1 MEIIVV
7 PHGMPLGTILVADD
21 DQEIRQPL
29 EYLLRLQGYR
39 VLTADDGVQALSL
52 LEEEPVDVALLDVNM
67 PRESG
72 FSVCRAVKSRS
83 ATRLLPVVLMARLG
97 GGAEDR
103 IHGIEA
109 GADDFL
115 SKPIRKEE
123 LLARVKSLLR
133 LKRIGAELEMAETVL
148 LTLAASIEAKDP
160 YTAGHCER
168 VSLYSAGL
176 AGQLG
181 LPEDQRLAL
190 RLGGMIHDIGKVAV
204 PDQIL
209 LKPGPLNAEE
219 RRLMEMHTSIGEQ
232 ICAPMKSFRN
242 ILPIIRSHHEHQNGS
257 GYPDHLTGDQ
267 IPLTARILQIADVY
281 DALTTDRPYRAALTS
296 EQALSTVQLEAERGW
311 WDRELVSEL
320 ESLLQ
325 NSAELTI
332 APLVGPFGQPALLG
346 LRYCARC
353 T

>member
-1 MEIIVV
+1 VFFNK
-7 PHGMPLGTILVADD
+7 
-21 DQEIRQPL
+21 
-29 EYLLRLQGYR
+29 
-39 VLTADDGVQALSL
+39 
-52 LEEEPVDVALLDVNM
+52 LLDVSM

-72 FSVCRAVKSRS
+72 FSVCRALKSRS
-83 ATRLLPVVLMARLG
+83 ATRLVPVVLMARLG
-97 GGAEDR
+97 GGSDDR
-103 IHGIEA
+103 VRGLEV

-123 LLARVKSLLR
+123 LLARVKSLVR

-148 LTLAASIEAKDP
+148 LSLAASIEAKDP

-168 VSLYSAGL
+168 VARYSAEL

-181 LPEDQRLAL
+181 LPEEQRLAL
-190 RLGGMIHDIGKVAV
+190 LRGGMVHGIGKVAV

-209 LKPGPLNAEE
+209 LKPGPLSAEE
-219 RRLMEMHTSIGEQ
+219 RRLMETHTYIGEQ

-281 DALTTDRPYRAALTS
+281 DALTTDRPYRVALTS
-296 EQALSTVQLEAERGW
+296 EQALSTVREEAQRGW
-311 WDRELVSEL
+311 WDREIVNVL
-320 ESLLQ
+320 ESLLKD
-325 NSAELTI
+325 SPELTI
-332 APLVGPFGQPALLG
+332 ATLA
-346 LRYCARC
+346 C
-353 T
+353 

>member
-1 MEIIVV
+1 MV
-7 PHGMPLGTILVADD
+7 PHGKPLGTILVADD

-52 LEEEPVDVALLDVNM
+52 LEEEAVDVALLDVGM

-72 FSVCRAVKSRS
+72 FSVCRAVKSRTT
-83 ATRLLPVVLMARLG
+83 TRQVPVVLMAQLA
-97 GGAEDR
+97 GAEDR

-115 SKPIRKEE
+115 SKPVRKEE
-123 LLARVKSLLR
+123 LLARVKSLVR
-133 LKRIGAELEMAETVL
+133 LKRIGAELETAEAVL
-148 LTLAASIEAKDP
+148 LALAGNIEAKDP

-168 VSLYSAGL
+168 VSRYAARL
-176 AGQLG
+176 AEQIG

-190 RLGGMIHDIGKVAV
+190 RRGGMVHDIGKVVV

-209 LKPGPLNAEE
+209 LKPGPLTADE
-219 RRLMEMHTSIGEQ
+219 RRLMETHTSVGEQ
-232 ICAPMKSFRN
+232 ICAPLKSFSN

-281 DALTTDRPYRAALTS
+281 DALTTDRPYRAALTH
-296 EQALSTVQLEAERGW
+296 EQALSTVREEAQRGW
-311 WDRELVSEL
+311 WDRALVGEL
-320 ESLLQ
+320 ESLLN
-325 NSAELTI
+325 NSPEFSI
-332 APLVGPFGQPALLG
+332 VPLA
-346 LRYCARC
+346 C
-353 T
+353 

>member
-7 PHGMPLGTILVADD
+7 QHGMPLATILVADD

-52 LEEEPVDVALLDVNM
+52 LEEQPVDVALLDVSM

-72 FSVCRAVKSRS
+72 FSVCRTVKARS

-97 GGAEDR
+97 GDAAER

-115 SKPIRKEE
+115 SKPVHKEE
-123 LLARVKSLLR
+123 LLARVKSLVR
-133 LKRIGAELEMAETVL
+133 LKRIGAELEMAESVL

-168 VSLYSAGL
+168 VSRYSAGL
-176 AGQLG
+176 AEQLG

-190 RLGGMIHDIGKVAV
+190 LRGGMVHDIGKVAV

-209 LKPGPLNAEE
+209 LKPGPLTAGE
-219 RRLMEMHTSIGEQ
+219 RRLMETHTFVGEQ

-296 EQALSTVQLEAERGW
+296 EQALSTVREEANRGW
-311 WDRELVSEL
+311 WDRKLVSEL
-320 ESLLQ
+320 ESLLK
-325 NSAELTI
+325 NSAELAI
-332 APLVGPFGQPALLG
+332 APLAGLFGQTAPLG
-346 LRYCARC
+346 MRYCAR
-353 T
+353 

>member
-52 LEEEPVDVALLDVNM
+52 LEEQPVDVALLDAGM

-72 FSVCRAVKSRS
+72 FSVCRAVKSHS
-83 ATRLLPVVLMARLG
+83 ATRLVPVVLMAQLA
-97 GGAEDR
+97 GAEDR
-103 IHGIEA
+103 IHGLEV

-115 SKPIRKEE
+115 NKPVRKGE

-148 LTLAASIEAKDP
+148 LTLAGNIEAKDP

-168 VSLYSAGL
+168 VSCYSAGL
-176 AGQLG
+176 AEQLG
-181 LPEDQRLAL
+181 LPEEQRLAL
-190 RLGGMIHDIGKVAV
+190 RLGGMIHDIGKVVV

-209 LKPGPLNAEE
+209 LKPGPLTAEE
-219 RRLMEMHTSIGEQ
+219 RRLMETHTSVGEQ

-281 DALTTDRPYRAALTS
+281 DALTTDRPYRAALTP
-296 EQALSTVQLEAERGW
+296 EQALSTVREEAERGW
-311 WDRELVSEL
+311 WDRELVREL
-320 ESLLQ
+320 ESLLKNAAQ
-325 NSAELTI
+325 FPV
-332 APLVGPFGQPALLG
+332 APLA
-346 LRYCARC
+346 C
-353 T
+353 

>member
-1 MEIIVV
+1 MENIVV
-7 PHGMPLGTILVADD
+7 QNGMPLGTILVADN

-39 VLTADDGVQALSL
+39 VLTAGDGAEALSL
-52 LEEEPVDVALLDVNM
+52 LQEQPVDVALLDVSM

-72 FSVCRAVKSRS
+72 FSVCRALKSRS
-83 ATRLLPVVLMARLG
+83 ATRLVPVVLMARPG
-97 GGAEDR
+97 GGSDDR
-103 IHGIEA
+103 VRGVEA

-123 LLARVKSLLR
+123 LLARVKSLVR

-148 LTLAASIEAKDP
+148 LSLAASIEAKDP

-168 VSLYSAGL
+168 VARYSAEL
-176 AGQLG
+176 AEQLG
-181 LPEDQRLAL
+181 LPEDLRKAL
-190 RLGGMIHDIGKVAV
+190 LRGGMVHDIGKVAV

-209 LKPGPLNAEE
+209 LKPGPLSLDE
-219 RRLMEMHTSIGEQ
+219 RRLMETHTSIGEQ

-296 EQALSTVQLEAERGW
+296 EQALSTVREEAQRGW
-311 WDRELVSEL
+311 WDREIVDVL
-320 ESLLQ
+320 ENLLK
-325 NSAELTI
+325 NSPELTI
-332 APLVGPFGQPALLG
+332 ATLA
-346 LRYCARC
+346 C
-353 T
+353 

>member
-1 MEIIVV
+1 
-7 PHGMPLGTILVADD
+7 MPLGTILVADD
-21 DQEIRQPL
+21 DQQIRQPL

-39 VLTADDGVQALSL
+39 VLTADDGVQALAL
-52 LEEEPVDVALLDVNM
+52 LEEQPVDVALLDVGM

-83 ATRLLPVVLMARLG
+83 ATRLVPVVLMAPLAR
-97 GGAEDR
+97 AEDH
-103 IHGIEA
+103 IHGLEV

-115 SKPIRKEE
+115 SKPVRKEE

-133 LKRIGAELEMAETVL
+133 LKRIGAELQTAETVL
-148 LTLAASIEAKDP
+148 LTLAGNIEAKDP

-168 VSLYSAGL
+168 VSRYSAGL
-176 AGQLG
+176 AEQLG

-190 RLGGMIHDIGKVAV
+190 LRGGMVHDIGKVAV
-204 PDQIL
+204 PDHIL
-209 LKPGPLNAEE
+209 LKPGPLSAEE
-219 RRLMEMHTSIGEQ
+219 RRLMETHTSVGEQ

-281 DALTTDRPYRAALTS
+281 DALTTDRPYRAALTP
-296 EQALSTVQLEAERGW
+296 EQALSTVREKAVRGW
-311 WDRELVSEL
+311 WDRELVGEL
-320 ESLLQ
+320 ESLLK
-325 NSAELTI
+325 NSAELLI
-332 APLVGPFGQPALLG
+332 APLAC
-346 LRYCARC
+346 Y
-353 T
+353 

>member
-1 MEIIVV
+1 MENIVV
-7 PHGMPLGTILVADD
+7 QHGMPLGTILVADD

-39 VLTADDGVQALSL
+39 VLTAGDGAEALSL
-52 LEEEPVDVALLDVNM
+52 LQEQPVDVALLDVSM

-72 FSVCRAVKSRS
+72 FSVCRALKSRS
-83 ATRLLPVVLMARLG
+83 ATRLVPVVLMARPG
-97 GGAEDR
+97 GGSDDR
-103 IHGIEA
+103 VRGVEA

-123 LLARVKSLLR
+123 LLARVKSLVR

-148 LTLAASIEAKDP
+148 LSLAASIEAKDP

-168 VSLYSAGL
+168 VARYSAEL
-176 AGQLG
+176 AGRLG
-181 LPEDQRLAL
+181 LPEELRKAL
-190 RLGGMIHDIGKVAV
+190 LRGGMVHDIGKVAV

-209 LKPGPLNAEE
+209 LKPGPLSLDE
-219 RRLMEMHTSIGEQ
+219 RRLMETHTSIGEQ

-267 IPLTARILQIADVY
+267 IPLTARILQVADVY
-281 DALTTDRPYRAALTS
+281 DALTTDRPYRAALTP
-296 EQALSTVQLEAERGW
+296 EQALSTVREEAQRGW
-311 WDRELVSEL
+311 WDREIVDVL
-320 ESLLQ
+320 ESLLK
-325 NSAELTI
+325 NSPELTV
-332 APLVGPFGQPALLG
+332 ATLA
-346 LRYCARC
+346 C
-353 T
+353 